1 VSSLYPALSD
11 PALLP
16 GRTLVFAPHADDE
29 IFGCG
34 GVLAFLAGR
43 GDTIRVVI
51 LTDGAGGDPAGLEG
65 DIAQARIAES
75 RAAGAEIG
83 VADYRFLAFP
93 DGGLPSAHKLVE
105 ALVSEL
111 EDFEPELVFAPSL
124 QEMHGDHRA
133 LAHAA
138 LAAVGHP
145 ERAGTRLFLYGI
157 NAQVQANVLFDTSAQ
172 ASKKRRAVECF
183 ESQLAYHDLVAK
195 TVAVDS
201 ARTVNIEDAG
211 VYQVEGF
218 LSLDPAEP
226 GALEQYRASMAMLL
240 DCVFPSANIPVDE
253 SLPRATAVISVW
265 NRIEEARANL
275 DGLRA
280 QLLPFEEIVV
290 VDNCSTDG
298 TPEMIA
304 REYPEVRLI
313 RMPNSDY
320 GACETFN
327 IGFASVTTPLLA
339 ILDDD
344 VVLPPDWLQKT
355 TMRLM
360 QEPDSTAV
368 ISTKVIEPETPES
381 YLNSEAV
388 NSERYMST
396 FRGCGSLARTE
407 ALRECG
413 FYDEYLF
420 IYGNE
425 RDLTC
430 RLLNRG
436 YRVLQYPSA
445 ETFHRQPFGVQMGKR
460 SLYFHARNAWITMF
474 KYAPVKDLVRMPWLV
489 LTRVL
494 LRGSKSEAEGAV
506 TDATGTIGIGAA
518 VRETKGALWILTK
531 AAFAVLGAMPHILR
545 HRKAVTHGDFD
556 LPLS

>member
-1 VSSLYPALSD
+1 MSSLYPALSD
-11 PALLP
+11 PSLLP
-16 GRTLVFAPHADDE
+16 SRTLVFAPHADDE
-29 IFGCG
+29 VFGCG
-34 GVLAFLAGR
+34 GVLAYLAER
-43 GDTIRVVI
+43 GDVIRIVI
-51 LTDGAGGDPAGLEG
+51 LTDGAGGDPAGLEA
-65 DIAQARIAES
+65 DIAKARIAES
-75 RAAGAEIG
+75 RAAGAELG
-83 VADYRFLAFP
+83 VTDYRFLSFP
-93 DGGLPSAHKLVE
+93 DGGLPGAHKLVE
-105 ALVSEL
+105 ALVTEL
-111 EDFEPELVFAPSL
+111 EDFDAGLVFGPSL

-133 LAHAA
+133 LSHAV
-138 LAAVGHP
+138 LAAMGHSK
-145 ERAGTRLFLYGI
+145 ARLFLYGI
-157 NAQVQANVLFDTSAQ
+157 NAQVQANVMFDTTAQ

-201 ARTVNIEDAG
+201 ARTVNIEDAN

-218 LSLDPAEP
+218 LSLDPNEP
-226 GALEQYRASMAMLL
+226 GALEEYRVSMGMLL
-240 DCVFPSANIPVDE
+240 ECVFPTANIE
-253 SLPRATAVISVW
+253 SSEALPAATAVISVW
-265 NRIEEARANL
+265 NRIEEVRANL

-280 QLLPFEEIVV
+280 QLLPFEDIVV
-290 VDNCSTDG
+290 VDNASTDG

-304 REYPEVRLI
+304 DEYPEVRLI

-327 IGFASVTTPLLA
+327 VGFASVGTPLLA

-355 TMRLM
+355 TTRLL
-360 QEPDSTAV
+360 QEPESTAV

-381 YLNSEAV
+381 YLNSVAV

-413 FYDEYLF
+413 FYDEHLF

-430 RLLNRG
+430 RLLNKG
-436 YRVLQYPSA
+436 YRVLQYPGA
-445 ETFHRQPFGVQMGKR
+445 ETFHRQPFGVQMGRR

-474 KYAPVKDLVRMPWLV
+474 KYAPIGDLLRMPWLV
-489 LTRVL
+489 LTKVL
-494 LRGSKSEAEGAV
+494 LRGSKSEAEGEV

-518 VRETKGALWILTK
+518 VRETKGAFWILFK
-531 AAFAVLGAMPHILR
+531 ACIGVLPLMPHILR
-545 HRKAVTHGDFD
+545 HRQAVTHEDFD